1 MGARYR
7 ALANARARSVA
18 APIANRERQK
28 STAGGRKCGQ
38 LFSAERAGGRGV
50 ASPYGP
56 LQHVGNRSA
65 RLARLIELDA
75 PVIVIR
81 SELRMLLEAAEA
93 YRLKNEPTPC
103 S

>member
-1 MGARYR
+1 M
-7 ALANARARSVA
+7 
-18 APIANRERQK
+18 
-28 STAGGRKCGQ
+28 
-38 LFSAERAGGRGV
+38 